1 MAQFATHNIRAC
13 IRLLNTSP
21 TEHKQSFNVNDWG
34 FVSWSIASI
43 ILVVLLYILRK
54 SNDTDTTSNQPN
66 ATGNASDRSISS
78 EEERKKKDILK
89 LFQSKRIQQKITA
102 DHIKPKSCI
111 TSVATL
117 STEGCQTTLD
127 DVDHGSSDDDG
138 DLSFDEEE
146 GQGIVVIILPFPPQK
161 TLSTSNSDGT
171 TELSVSNLCAICL
184 EEYREGETIV
194 WSLNENCK
202 HAFHR
207 DCMTCYLVQVKT
219 EDTHPCPCC
228 RQNFFFESSEDD
240 CGKNSSINKRREE

>member
-89 LFQSKRIQQKITA
+89 LFQSKRIQQVRTNETNRQIFPCL
-102 DHIKPKSCI
+102 H
-111 TSVATL
+111 L
-117 STEGCQTTLD
+117 TT
-127 DVDHGSSDDDG
+127 
-138 DLSFDEEE
+138 SFDCETHE
-146 GQGIVVIILPFPPQK
+146 
-161 TLSTSNSDGT
+161 
-171 TELSVSNLCAICL
+171 TELILFDSFPSDSIP
-184 EEYREGETIV
+184 
-194 WSLNENCK
+194 
-202 HAFHR
+202 FH
-207 DCMTCYLVQVKT
+207 
-219 EDTHPCPCC
+219 
-228 RQNFFFESSEDD
+228 FFARNNQILRSFL
-240 CGKNSSINKRREE
+240 